1 MVATQH
7 RAPVPASPAI
17 QAKAN
22 LRLKTALITGVSGQD
37 GAYLARLLLE
47 KGYRVVGTHRRSSR
61 PSAGRL
67 ERLGIDKE
75 VELFAMDVLE
85 ITNVIRTLEKYEPD
99 EIYNLAAQSFVAL
112 SFEQPILTADIDA
125 LGPLR
130 LLECLR
136 SLGATTRFYQAST
149 SEMFGRVQETP
160 QTESTPFYPRSPYGV
175 AKLFAHWATINYRE
189 SYGTRACSGILFN
202 HESPLRGHEFVTRKI
217 TLGVSAIVR
226 GDLQMIRLGNLDA
239 KRDWGFAAEYVEAMW
254 RMLQLNESEDFVI
267 GTGET
272 HTVREFATLAFA
284 TAGIDLDWRGEGTA
298 EQGIDHTTSK
308 VLVDV
313 DPAFYRPAE
322 VDVLQGNPAK
332 AEEKLGW
339 TPSTTFEEL
348 VTMMTEADLSGPYPI

>member
-1 MVATQH
+1 M
-7 RAPVPASPAI
+7 
-17 QAKAN
+17 
-22 LRLKTALITGVSGQD
+22 KTALITGVSGQD

-85 ITNVIRTLEKYEPD
+85 ITNIIRTLEKYEPD

-136 SLGATTRFYQAST
+136 SVGATTRFYQAST

-160 QTESTPFYPRSPYGV
+160 QTETTPFYPRSPYGV
-175 AKLFAHWATINYRE
+175 AKLFAHWATVSYRE
-189 SYGTRACSGILFN
+189 SYGTPACSGILFN

-226 GDLQMIRLGNLDA
+226 GDLDRISLGNLDA

-254 RMLQLNESEDFVI
+254 MMLQLSEPEDFVI
-267 GTGET
+267 ATGET
-272 HTVREFATLAFA
+272 HTVREFVTLSFA
-284 TAGIDLDWRGEGTA
+284 AAGIELDWRGEGPA
-298 EQGIDHTTSK
+298 EEGIDRATSK

-313 DPAFYRPAE
+313 NPEFYRPAE
-322 VDVLQGNPAK
+322 VDLLLGNAARAK
-332 AEEKLGW
+332 ERLGW
-339 TPSTTFEEL
+339 TPSTTFEVL
-348 VTMMTEADLSGPYPI
+348 ATMMTEADLLGPHSI